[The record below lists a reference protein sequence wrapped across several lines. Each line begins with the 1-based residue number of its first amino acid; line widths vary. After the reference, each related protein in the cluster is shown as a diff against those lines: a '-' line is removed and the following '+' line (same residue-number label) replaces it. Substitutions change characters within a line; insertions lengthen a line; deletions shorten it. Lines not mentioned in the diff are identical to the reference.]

1 MRFLIAILFIAAAQ
15 CRNRPGGYVHDPS
28 GDDGEP
34 YVHDPAWDLT
44 PFQLFQL
51 KKKGVS
57 PQSLSQNS
65 IIQPAAPS
73 QPTKLLLPPIKLLL
87 LPIKL
92 LLKQQT
98 TLPRPQDILTPTSGL
113 ERMPT
118 RRPNMLPRLKAVL
131 TPTKLFFEDCSV
143 VLGML

>member
-1 MRFLIAILFIAAAQ
+1 MRFLIAILFVAAAQ
-15 CRNRPGGYVHDPS
+15 CQNRPGGYIHDPS

-65 IIQPAAPS
+65 IIQPVAPS
-73 QPTKLLLPPIKLLL
+73 HPTKLLLPPIQ
-87 LPIKL
+87 L

-113 ERMPT
+113 EHMPT
-118 RRPNMLPRLKAVL
+118 RRPNMLPRLKAVP

-143 VLGML
+143 VLSML